1 MDINPAIFKAYDIR
15 GIYPSEINER
25 VAARIATVLAEYV
38 RRRARKKKITIVMA
52 RDVRTSSPS
61 LAHYIK
67 ESLLHAGADVVDA
80 GVMTTPMF
88 YFCMNHLKANGGI
101 MITASHNPAEYNGF
115 KIFSGQNDP
124 IAMGFGLEE
133 FRDRA
138 LEPEEI
144 MDVGE
149 RGTYRITSLLS
160 EYVSFLKK
168 KVSFSGAPMRV
179 VVDAGGGS
187 AALVLPE
194 LLHALGVSY
203 TPLFFEVDGSFSRH
217 SPNPHDRRSQAHI
230 KKELASGEYQ
240 LGVIFDGD
248 ADRAIFFD
256 ETGEEVR
263 PDFILALLA
272 DEALKKKKGG
282 SFVAELTTSKAVR
295 EYIANRG
302 GKVALCRVGRTYMR
316 DRMKQ
321 TDSRIGAEIS
331 GHFYFKDFYYWDAAI
346 LAFLRVVELISSRG
360 VAISALARP
369 LAAYMSSGQVSV
381 EVSSKDDV
389 MREVEAYYRGQG
401 AHSRLDGIT
410 VEFDHWWFNI
420 RPSNTENMVRYMLE
434 ADSEKI
440 LEEKKQEL
448 EKVIARAN

>member
-203 TPLFFEVDGSFSRH
+203 TPLFFEVD
-217 SPNPHDRRSQAHI
+217 
-230 KKELASGEYQ
+230 
-240 LGVIFDGD
+240 
-248 ADRAIFFD
+248 
-256 ETGEEVR
+256 
-263 PDFILALLA
+263 
-272 DEALKKKKGG
+272 
-282 SFVAELTTSKAVR
+282 
-295 EYIANRG
+295 
-302 GKVALCRVGRTYMR
+302 
-316 DRMKQ
+316 
-321 TDSRIGAEIS
+321 
-331 GHFYFKDFYYWDAAI
+331 
-346 LAFLRVVELISSRG
+346 
-360 VAISALARP
+360 
-369 LAAYMSSGQVSV
+369 
-381 EVSSKDDV
+381 
-389 MREVEAYYRGQG
+389 
-401 AHSRLDGIT
+401 
-410 VEFDHWWFNI
+410 
-420 RPSNTENMVRYMLE
+420 
-434 ADSEKI
+434 
-440 LEEKKQEL
+440 
-448 EKVIARAN
+448 